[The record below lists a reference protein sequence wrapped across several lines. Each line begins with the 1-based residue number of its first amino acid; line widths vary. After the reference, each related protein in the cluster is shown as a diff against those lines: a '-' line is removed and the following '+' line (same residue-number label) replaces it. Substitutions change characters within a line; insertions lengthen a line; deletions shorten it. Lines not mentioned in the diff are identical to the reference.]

1 MGSLESK
8 LLGRDLHI
16 GNLLGSALRIKTGR
30 GGEINRL
37 GEREKASADHAM
49 NSEIEWPFGV
59 VLNWCEEA
67 RLFLA
72 SCWRQGFPAGRMIV
86 G

>member
-1 MGSLESK
+1 MGSFESK
-8 LLGRDLHI
+8 LPSRDLHI

-59 VLNWCEEA
+59 VLNWCEDA
-67 RLFLA
+67 RLF
-72 SCWRQGFPAGRMIV
+72 F
-86 G
+86 